1 VLFVATVEGRKNHLM
16 VFQAWLTL
24 LRRLGRA
31 AVPDLVCVGRSGW
44 RAEAALGLLDNAP
57 DLRGR
62 VHLLQNVADPLLATL
77 YRNCLFTL
85 YNSEYEGWGLPVTES
100 LAAGRPVLA
109 PAHSALLE
117 AGQGGATF
125 FESGS
130 EPELVAKL
138 EALITQPALRAAAEA
153 EIAAAPPRCGWD
165 AVAAQ
170 LLDSAARLAREAP
183 PLPPL
188 PLQPGERLPLR
199 RLDGPRPRR
208 AMAVAEAAR
217 AGEGWHP
224 LEDWGCWTR
233 PGSALIR
240 LPLPATFD
248 GPLRL
253 ELALRAPGRDQVT
266 ALRLRREGG
275 DFGPAT
281 ELVLP
286 AGSHQVA
293 GLSAPAG
300 PGALEVLL
308 ESTATALLEDG
319 RGIGV
324 GVLALSVARADSVAD
339 RLAALEARFFRIP
352 QPVDA

>member
-1 VLFVATVEGRKNHLM
+1 
-16 VFQAWLTL
+16 
-24 LRRLGRA
+24 
-31 AVPDLVCVGRSGW
+31 
-44 RAEAALGLLDNAP
+44 
-57 DLRGR
+57 
-62 VHLLQNVADPLLATL
+62 
-77 YRNCLFTL
+77 
-85 YNSEYEGWGLPVTES
+85 
-100 LAAGRPVLA
+100 
-109 PAHSALLE
+109 
-117 AGQGGATF
+117 
-125 FESGS
+125 
-130 EPELVAKL
+130 
-138 EALITQPALRAAAEA
+138 
-153 EIAAAPPRCGWD
+153 
-165 AVAAQ
+165 
-170 LLDSAARLAREAP
+170 
-183 PLPPL
+183 
-188 PLQPGERLPLR
+188 
-199 RLDGPRPRR
+199 
-208 AMAVAEAAR
+208 MAVAEAAR

-300 PGALEVLL
+300 PGAVEVLL

-352 QPVDA
+352 QPVGA